1 MSSDDSI
8 QVNRDQANRRVL
20 KWGILATV
28 LAFGFGWALVPFY
41 DVFCEQ
47 ILGIKPKMEAV
58 ANPVC
63 ADGAQSR
70 KIRIE
75 FDTSVDANLPWQL
88 SSEQSSMEVE
98 TCKPATVKFVAR
110 NVGPIGM
117 NGQAIFST
125 APSQSAAYLAKTECF
140 CFTQQHLDAG
150 QEREM
155 PVKFMIND
163 QLPDSI
169 TTITFRYVFNPVA
182 NYAGNDPV
190 VTTPKS

>member
-1 MSSDDSI
+1 MSDTT
-8 QVNRDQANRRVL
+8 NRDQANRRVL
-20 KWGILATV
+20 KWGVLATF

-47 ILGIKPKMEAV
+47 ILGIKPKMEAST
-58 ANPVC
+58 NPVC
-63 ADGAQSR
+63 ADGSKSR

-88 SSEQSSMEVE
+88 TAEQSSMEIE
-98 TCKPATVKFVAR
+98 TCKPALAKFVAR
-110 NVGPIGM
+110 NVGAFGM

-125 APSQSAAYLAKTECF
+125 APAQSAAYLAKTECF
-140 CFTQQHLDAG
+140 CFTQQHLEAG
-150 QEREM
+150 QTREM

-163 QLPDSI
+163 QIPDSI
-169 TTITFRYVFNPVA
+169 ETITFRYVFNPVS

-190 VTTPKS
+190 AGTPKS